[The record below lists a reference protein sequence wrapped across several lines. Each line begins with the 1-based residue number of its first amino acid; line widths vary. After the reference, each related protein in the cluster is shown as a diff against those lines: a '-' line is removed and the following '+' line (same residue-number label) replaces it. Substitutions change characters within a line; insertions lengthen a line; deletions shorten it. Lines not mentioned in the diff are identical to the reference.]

1 MKKEIEFLLI
11 VLAFASGFLVGRR
24 RMRRH
29 NYAVA
34 TPSGA
39 AYIILVDTETG
50 KVCSPMINLL
60 KQRDEAE
67 WLRSLPNKTT
77 AEATDEFLKQPDKY
91 ANQMFPP
98 CPE

>member
-1 MKKEIEFLLI
+1 MKKEIALLLI
-11 VLAFASGFLVGRR
+11 VLAFASGFLVGHRR
-24 RMRRH
+24 LRPH
-29 NYAVA
+29 NYALA
-34 TPSGA
+34 TQPGGP
-39 AYIILVDTETG
+39 IILFDTETG